1 MGENGKIIPMENQSC
16 HSGLSGHRQRTDF
29 NLALTRKFGFVFG
42 ATVLS
47 LILFLGKAGA
57 ANTKL
62 INVDF
67 GSGETQT
74 GSAVLGNTHDTW
86 NALAG
91 TTSALVDSTG
101 RPLDGMGLTLNS
113 AGVYSS
119 TDGSTMDFSTTPLME
134 DYAYAQNAP
143 VSVSLTGLNKYM
155 GCAFTLV
162 VYASGNAKGQGNTLN
177 LTACAT
183 GGNSASTLTTSG
195 SSRQITAGSGVAY
208 NTFTGILTN
217 GVFTFLAT
225 PGPGQTYAV
234 VNGFQLQI
242 TTPDPWIDSQPAS
255 HKVLAGRTT
264 SFNVITTG
272 TPPFRYQWQAGSIGS
287 EIYTNLIDDG
297 NISGTTS
304 DRLKISN
311 VTTNQAMAYRV
322 VVANESG
329 SITSSPDAT
338 LTVVSEKNIF
348 VDVQFIAAVGP
359 RGGPGDNGLV
369 SQPQTGAA
377 ILGSAG
383 DLWNQISI
391 GYYVDRD
398 NNTPI
403 SGLLLTN
410 VTQTASG
417 LTLTVTEPNNAVY
430 GERNDMGGGTDAD
443 TINLMNSDVEQYLVN
458 GAGNDTW
465 VISIGNLSVYTNSPF
480 NLVVYAGAPN
490 PQVQNISLVSG
501 ATGGNTGSKLATS
514 SVSRQLSAG
523 PGVAYVKFSGIL
535 TGDNLTFTINDPG
548 TANSTV
554 GSFLN
559 GFQLEIS
566 DPIITEQPAAQRA
579 FPGQDVQFSVGAVG
593 TGTLKY
599 QWQASPA
606 DGPYTNLIDGDQITG
621 AQGRVLKITNVT
633 TNWAGDYQVIVS
645 NGSGSVTSTPPA
657 TLTVLPG
664 NLIPLVNANF
674 NADTISGPN
683 APTNQTATPTGWTW
697 NGSGTVGLLNPNYSY
712 SSPIPN
718 VLPAGAVF
726 TASPDGIV
734 NPGISQILPTTLNSN
749 TTYTLSAQVGNRNS
763 GVWGGYHIALETT
776 NGTVV
781 GDWTGENNNIAAP
794 GTFATTSRSFTTGP
808 NPPGVGQLL
817 EIVLEQ
823 AAPAKNSYSDFASLL
838 LATMPATPHAQGTP
852 IDVYVCAGQS
862 NAHGWQANPA
872 NLSRDNLHYVN
883 APDARALFAYQAN
896 LVTQKNFYSQGS
908 VGQLSTEGAGY
919 AGNFSGFGPELSAGS
934 DLAERFSK
942 PLAIVKFASGGAD
955 LDTQFAKSAN
965 FLYPRLIAEVTNSL
979 AQLIAQGYTPNLK
992 GFFWLQGESDALLNP
1007 STYATDI
1014 GQFVSDVRTDLKVP
1028 TLQFVLTEINTNLP
1042 AFALSQAGV
1051 AQVNQA
1057 MANLTKTDANVK
1069 FVTTADINDGFA
1081 DTVHYTAD
1089 QIIKIGQRWAAAFTV
1104 EPNPHGSPP

>member
-1 MGENGKIIPMENQSC
+1 MENQSR
-16 HSGLSGHRQRTDF
+16 HSSLSGHRQTTDF
-29 NLALTRKFGFVFG
+29 NPASTRKFAIAFG
-42 ATVLS
+42 ATLLS
-47 LILFLGKAGA
+47 LMLSLGKAGA

-74 GSAVLGNTHDTW
+74 GAAVLGNTRDTW
-86 NALAG
+86 NALTG
-91 TTSALVDSTG
+91 TTTALVDSTG
-101 RPLDGMGLTLNS
+101 RPIDGMGLALNS

-119 TDGSTMDFSTTPLME
+119 TDGSTMDFATTPLME
-134 DYAYAQNAP
+134 DYAYAQNAS
-143 VSVSLTGLNKYM
+143 VSVSLTGLNKYT

-162 VYASGNAKGQGNTLN
+162 VYASGNAKGQGDTLN
-177 LTACAT
+177 LTAGAT

-195 SSRQITAGSGVAY
+195 GSRHITAGSGVAY

-217 GVFTFLAT
+217 GVFTFSAT
-225 PGPGQTYAV
+225 PSPGQTFAV
-234 VNGFQLQI
+234 MNGFQLQI
-242 TTPDPWIDSQPAS
+242 ITPDPWIESQPAS
-255 HKVLAGRTT
+255 QKILAGRNT
-264 SFNVITTG
+264 SFNVIPTG
-272 TPPFRYQWQAGSIGS
+272 TPPFRYQWQAGSIDNG
-287 EIYTNLIDDG
+287 IYTNLIDDG

-322 VVANESG
+322 LVANDSG
-329 SITSSPDAT
+329 SVTSSPAAT
-338 LTVVSEKNIF
+338 LTVVSEKNVF
-348 VDVQFIAAVGP
+348 VDAQFVAAVGSH
-359 RGGPGDNGLV
+359 GGPGDNGLV

-403 SGLLLTN
+403 SGISLAN

-430 GERNDMGGGTDAD
+430 GERNDMGGSTDAD
-443 TINLMNSDVEQYLVN
+443 TINLMTSEIEQFLVN

-465 VISIGNLSVYTNSPF
+465 TISIGNLSVYTNSPF
-480 NLVVYAGAPN
+480 NLIVYAGAPN

-501 ATGGNTGSKLATS
+501 ASGGNTGSKQATS
-514 SVSRQLSAG
+514 SASRQLSAG
-523 PGVAYVKFSGIL
+523 PGVAYIKFTGLL
-535 TGDNLTFTINDPG
+535 TGDNLTFTITDPG
-548 TANSTV
+548 AANNTV

-566 DPIITEQPAAQRA
+566 DPIITEQPVGQSV
-579 FPGQDVQFSVGAVG
+579 FSGQDVRFSVEANG
-593 TGTLKY
+593 TGILSY
-599 QWQASPA
+599 QWQAGSA
-606 DGPYTNLIDGDQITG
+606 NSPYTNLIDGDQITG
-621 AQGRVLKITNVT
+621 SQGRVLKIANVT
-633 TNWAGDYQVIVS
+633 TNSANDYQVIVS

-664 NLIPLVNANF
+664 SLIPLVNADF
-674 NADTISGPN
+674 NVDTISGPN

-697 NGSGTVGLLNPNYSY
+697 NRSGTVGLLNPNYSY
-712 SSPIPN
+712 SSPMPN

-726 TASPDGIV
+726 TTSPDGIV
-734 NPGISQILPTTLNSN
+734 NPVISQILSTTLKSNS
-749 TTYTLSAQVGNRNS
+749 TYTLSAQVGNRNS
-763 GVWGGYHIALETT
+763 DLWGGYHIALETT

-794 GTFATTSRSFTTGP
+794 GTFAMTSRSFTTGP
-808 NPPGVGQLL
+808 NPPGFGQPL

-823 AAPAKNSYSDFASLL
+823 AAPAKNSYSDFASVL
-838 LATMPATPHAQGTP
+838 LATKLATPHAQGTP

-862 NAHGWQANPA
+862 NAHGWRANPA

-919 AGNFSGFGPELSAGS
+919 SGNFSGFGPELSAGS
-934 DLAERFSK
+934 DLAERFGK

-965 FLYPRLIAEVTNSL
+965 LLYPRLIAEVTNSL
-979 AQLIAQGYTPNLK
+979 AQLIAQGYTPTLK

-1007 STYATDI
+1007 STYTTDI
-1014 GQFVSDVRTDLKVP
+1014 GQFVNDVRTDLKVP

-1057 MANLTKTDANVK
+1057 MVNLTKMDANVK

-1081 DTVHYTAD
+1081 DIVHYTAD

-1104 EPNPHGSPP
+1104 EPNLHVSPP

>member
-1 MGENGKIIPMENQSC
+1 MGNCSKIIVLKNQSR
-16 HSGLSGHRQRTDF
+16 HSSLSGHRQIADF
-29 NLALTRKFGFVFG
+29 NSISTRKFALVFG
-42 ATVLS
+42 AALLS
-47 LILFLGKAGA
+47 LMLSLGQAGA

-74 GSAVLGNTHDTW
+74 GAAVLGNTRDTW

-101 RPLDGMGLTLNS
+101 RPLDGMGLALNS

-143 VSVSLTGLNKYM
+143 VSVSLTGLNKYT

-162 VYASGNAKGQGNTLN
+162 VYASGNAKGQGDTLN

-183 GGNSASTLTTSG
+183 GGNSASILTTSG
-195 SSRQITAGSGVAY
+195 GSRQITVGSGVAY

-217 GVFTFLAT
+217 GVFTFSAT

-377 ILGSAG
+377 ILGSDG
-383 DLWNQISI
+383 DLWNQVSI

-403 SGLLLTN
+403 SGVSLAN
-410 VTQTASG
+410 VTQTVSG

-443 TINLMNSDVEQYLVN
+443 TINLMNSDIEQYLVN

-465 VISIGNLSVYTNSPF
+465 IISIGNLSVYTNSPF

-501 ATGGNTGSKLATS
+501 AMGGNTGSKLATS

-523 PGVAYVKFSGIL
+523 PGTAYVKFSGIL
-535 TGDNLTFTINDPG
+535 TGDNLTFTISDPD

-566 DPIITEQPAAQRA
+566 DPIITEQPAAQSV
-579 FPGQDVQFSVGAVG
+579 FPGQDVRFSVGAHG
-593 TGTLKY
+593 TGVLSY
-599 QWQASPA
+599 QWQAGPA

-621 AQGRVLKITNVT
+621 SQSRVLKINNVT

-657 TLTVLPG
+657 TLTILPG
-664 NLIPLVNANF
+664 SLIPLVNGDF
-674 NADTISGPN
+674 NVDTISGSN

-697 NGSGTVGLLNPNYSY
+697 NSAGIVGLLNPNYSY

-734 NPGISQILPTTLNSN
+734 NPSISQILPTTLNSN
-749 TTYTLSAQVGNRNS
+749 TTYTLSAQVGNRNI
-763 GVWGGYHIALETT
+763 GLWGGYHIALETT

-808 NPPGVGQLL
+808 NPPGVGQPL

-883 APDARALFAYQAN
+883 APDARVLFAYQAN

-919 AGNFSGFGPELSAGS
+919 SGNFSGFGPELSAGS
-934 DLAERFSK
+934 DLAEHFGR
-942 PLAIVKFASGGAD
+942 PLTIVKFASGGAD

-1014 GQFVSDVRTDLKVP
+1014 GQFVTDVRTDLNVP
-1028 TLQFVLTEINTNLP
+1028 TLPFVLTEINTNLP

-1051 AQVNQA
+1051 SQVNQA